1 MEETP
6 TVNARQVNFTVE
18 NCGRLFKKSKI
29 RVSWVFSIGDQQ
41 HTVLFFWSKKS
52 GEQRVEVDEKEEW
65 FGRRQDASV
74 FSHKW
79 ITDEGVKLHI
89 LASRTIPQ
97 GEPSDF
103 RKYELLINGQTFFS
117 LPFQNGNMPEALGDH
132 SIVHILYPD
141 GYEWDDEP
149 YVASKLP
156 PSTAEEY
163 KSNEHLR
170 QMVTARRIVRHD
182 GSPR

>member
-6 TVNARQVNFTVE
+6 TVNACQVNFTVE
-18 NCGRLFKKSKI
+18 KCGRIFKKNKK

-41 HTVLFFWSKKS
+41 HSVVFVWSKWS
-52 GEQRVEVDEKEEW
+52 GKQSVEVDEKEEW
-65 FGRRQDASV
+65 AGRTKGASL

-89 LASRTIPQ
+89 LASRTTPTR
-97 GEPSDF
+97 EPSDF
-103 RKYELLINGQTFFS
+103 RKYELMINSQTFFS
-117 LPFQNGNMPEALGDH
+117 LPFQNGSMPEALEHH

-141 GYEWDDEP
+141 GYEWDDER
-149 YVASKLP
+149 YVASKMP
-156 PSTAEEY
+156 PSTADEY